1 LKKPMRLKNARIVVV
16 KPMEDNRTVQ
26 LFLIIGVA
34 VVVVLA
40 ALWLFDVSP
49 VGLLKSILPQN
60 NRRP

>member
-1 LKKPMRLKNARIVVV
+1 MRLKNARIVVV

-26 LFLIIGVA
+26 LFLIIVVA
-34 VVVVLA
+34 AVVVLA

-49 VGLLKSILPQN
+49 VGLLKSIMPPS

>member
-1 LKKPMRLKNARIVVV
+1 MRLKNARIVVV
-16 KPMEDNRTVQ
+16 KLMEDNRTVQ
-26 LFLIIGVA
+26 LFLIIVVA

-49 VGLLKSILPQN
+49 VGLLKSIMPPS